1 LGLEPSTPL
10 DPTVLNEDNKGALE
24 WCYNPKQHSKSKHI
38 DISLQSIRE
47 RCVKP
52 MQDIAVRY
60 CPTTGMLAD
69 ILTKQV
75 ALRPFQYLTGRIFNR
90 IPRAD

>member
-1 LGLEPSTPL
+1 MLTDYYQITMGYAYW
-10 DPTVLNEDNKGALE
+10 KAG
-24 WCYNPKQHSKSKHI
+24 K
-38 DISLQSIRE
+38 
-47 RCVKP
+47 